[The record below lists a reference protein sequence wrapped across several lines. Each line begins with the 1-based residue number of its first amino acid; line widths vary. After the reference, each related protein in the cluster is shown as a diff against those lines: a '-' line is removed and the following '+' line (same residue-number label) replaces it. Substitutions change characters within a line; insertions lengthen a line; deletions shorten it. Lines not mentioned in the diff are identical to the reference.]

1 MVSFLLLPSL
11 LFSAPA
17 EAARVKE
24 VASLYGM
31 RENFVSGYGIVAGLN
46 KTGDSSANTGTLQA
60 LAARFQPLGV
70 LLSDEDIKSRNVALV
85 MITATIPAGARPG
98 SRFDLTVMSTGDARS
113 LEGGVLLYST
123 LYAQMTPYASASGP
137 LVVGGYSASGGGN
150 EKVKNHPTVGIVSGG
165 GTLEKEIPNSLQIG
179 EQVDFQWVL
188 NVPDFTNSARM
199 ASVVNALLGP
209 DSATAVDAGTVRV
222 RVPDQWLG
230 RQTELVAAVEALD
243 IPLDSVMKVV
253 VNERTGTVV
262 MGADIAL
269 SPVAVAHGG
278 LTIDVSRRT
287 EVSQP
292 GLLASGT
299 TAVVENTEVRVREDA
314 GKVSVLRG
322 STVGDVVAALNAMGV
337 SPRDLIVILQ
347 SMQRAGGISAQV
359 ESM

>member
-1 MVSFLLLPSL
+1 MVPFLLLSSL
-11 LFSAPA
+11 LVSTPA

-31 RENFVSGYGIVAGLN
+31 RENLVTGFGVVAGLN
-46 KTGDSSANTGTLQA
+46 KTGDSSQNTGTLHA

-85 MITATIPAGARPG
+85 MITANIPAGARPG
-98 SRFDLTVMSTGDARS
+98 SKLDVTVMSTGDARS
-113 LEGGVLLYST
+113 LEGGVLLYSL
-123 LYAQMTPYASASGP
+123 LYAGQTAYASAAGP
-137 LVVGGYSASGGGN
+137 LIVGGYSASGGGN
-150 EKVKNHPTVGIVSGG
+150 EKVKNHPTVGIVTLG
-165 GTLEKEIPNSLQIG
+165 GTLEKEIPNALQIG
-179 EQVDFQWVL
+179 EQVDFQWIL

-209 DSATAVDAGTVRV
+209 DSAAAVDAGTVRV
-222 RVPDQWLG
+222 RVPDAWLG
-230 RQTELVAAVEALD
+230 RQTELVAAIEALD
-243 IPLDSVMKVV
+243 IPLDHTMKVV

-262 MGADIAL
+262 MGADIPL
-269 SPVAVAHGG
+269 SPVAIAHGG

-292 GLLASGT
+292 GMLASGE
-299 TAVVENTEVRVREDA
+299 TAVIANTEVRVREEA

-322 STVGDVVAALNAMGV
+322 ATVGDVVSALNAMGV